1 MRFRGRFRLLLLPQL
16 AVAVVLFAQA
26 GAAAWPA
33 GAYST
38 ITPEGIGAHIAEI
51 QGPRSGTGDEANRAK
66 LNEVA
71 GYIRDLLAVDGLV
84 VIEDPVNFVG
94 RTFPNIVGMLT
105 GTTCPEKTLI
115 VGAHYDGVSSGPG
128 ADDNASGVAA
138 MLEVARVLSAQPL
151 QASVDFA
158 AFSFEEA
165 GLVGSSQ
172 MAAAADSAD
181 RELLGMINFDMIAY
195 TCDEPGCQD
204 YPEGMEPVRLTG
216 DFLSVV
222 GNSNSALLLNQ
233 FVAASAA
240 AVPGLVVLPLEVQG
254 NGETLPDVRRA
265 DHAPFWD
272 HGYQALFVTDT
283 ADLRNPNYHLST
295 DELGT
300 LNLQFAADT
309 ANAAAATV
317 VEALTADANG
327 DGRADVCGDVTVGGS
342 AESPQPESSVESGTD
357 ESSTPDAV
365 FLAIL
370 AAAGVAVLAAAGAW
384 FAVRRGSR

>member
-16 AVAVVLFAQA
+16 AVVVVLFAHGSA
-26 GAAAWPA
+26 GASRA

-51 QGPRSGTGDEANRAK
+51 QGPRSGTGDEANRGQ

-71 GYIRDLLAVDGLV
+71 VYIRVLLADDGLV
-84 VIEDPVNFVG
+84 VSEDPVNFAG
-94 RTFPNIVGMLT
+94 RTFPNIVGTLT

-204 YPEGMEPVRLTG
+204 YPEGIAPPRPTG
-216 DFLSVV
+216 DFVAV
-222 GNSNSALLLNQ
+222 IGNTASHSLLES
-233 FVAASAA
+233 FTTASAS
-240 AVPGLVVLPLEVQG
+240 AVPDLIEFPLEVAG

-272 HGYQALFVTDT
+272 HGFQALFVTDT

-317 VEALTADANG
+317 VEALTADGNG
-327 DGRADVCGDVTVGGS
+327 DGRADVCGAPVGGS
-342 AESPQPESSVESGTD
+342 TESPQPESPVESGTD

-365 FLAIL
+365 LLAIL

-384 FAVRRGSR
+384 FALRRRSR

>member
-1 MRFRGRFRLLLLPQL
+1 MVRFRGWFRLLLLPQL
-16 AVAVVLFAQA
+16 AVVVVLFAQA
-26 GAAAWPA
+26 GAAASRA
-33 GAYST
+33 GVYST
-38 ITPEGIGAHIAEI
+38 ITSEEIGAHIAEI
-51 QGPRSGTGDEANRAK
+51 QGPRSGTGNDANTAH

-71 GYIRDLLAVDGLV
+71 GYIRELLADAGLV
-84 VIEDPVNFVG
+84 VSEDPVTFVG
-94 RTFPNIVGMLT
+94 RTFPNIVGTLT

-115 VGAHYDGVSSGPG
+115 VGAHYDGVSAGPG

-172 MAAAADSAD
+172 MAGAADSAD

-195 TCDEPGCQD
+195 TCDESGCQD
-204 YPEGMEPVRLTG
+204 YPTGMEPVRPTG
-216 DFLSVV
+216 DFLLVV

-240 AVPGLVVLPLEVQG
+240 AVPGLVVLPLEVPG

-272 HGYQALFVTDT
+272 HGYEALFVTDT
-283 ADLRNPNYHLST
+283 ADFRNPNYHLST

-317 VEALTADANG
+317 VEALTADGNG
-327 DGRADVCGDVTVGGS
+327 DGRADVCGAPVGGS
-342 AESPQPESSVESGTD
+342 AESPQPELPVESGAD

-365 FLAIL
+365 LLAIL
-370 AAAGVAVLAAAGAW
+370 TAAGVAVVAAAGAW
-384 FAVRRGSR
+384 FAVRRRPR